1 MATIGLKTVGRKLS
15 SSCIMARVTTHP
27 GEVLREEFMKPLGI
41 SDRALAAALGVSRY
55 RVAAVRRERRPV
67 DADTA
72 LRLSRYFGTSAEF
85 WVNMQTAHDLT
96 KTRVDSGT
104 SINDDVR
111 PCTLL

>member
-1 MATIGLKTVGRKLS
+1 
-15 SSCIMARVTTHP
+15 MARVTTHP

-55 RVAAVRRERRPV
+55 RVAAVRREQRRV

-96 KTRVDSGT
+96 KTRIDS
-104 SINDDVR
+104 SKLINDDVR
-111 PCTLL
+111 PRAIL

>member
-1 MATIGLKTVGRKLS
+1 
-15 SSCIMARVTTHP
+15 MARVTTHP

-55 RVAAVRRERRPV
+55 RVAAVRRERRRV

-85 WVNMQTAHDLT
+85 WVNMQTAHDLSRT
-96 KTRVDSGT
+96 EGT
-104 SINDDVR
+104 HRGIDA
-111 PCTLL
+111 